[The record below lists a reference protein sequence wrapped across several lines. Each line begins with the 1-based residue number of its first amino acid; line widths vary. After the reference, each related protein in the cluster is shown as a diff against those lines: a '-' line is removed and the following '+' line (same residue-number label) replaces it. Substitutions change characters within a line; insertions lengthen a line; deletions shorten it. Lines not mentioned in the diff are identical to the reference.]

1 MNISPG
7 GGGGDFKRFQ
17 HIPTLVLFF
26 VPTYINLVV
35 SKFFNDCYILVNLK
49 KQGYL
54 YGFPSKA
61 GHVLTSL
68 PSFALACNPPI
79 CKKWYEQ
86 KVACL
91 CPG

>member
-1 MNISPG
+1 MNISP

-26 VPTYINLVV
+26 VPTYIYLVV